1 MSAGDWMAVSVML
14 PLLVAAAVLVLPRKA
29 APVLGVTALA
39 GATLASG
46 VVIRE
51 VALGGAFSYTLSG
64 WDAPLGIELRA
75 DGLSAIML
83 LTTAAVGLFGGLYAA
98 GAGAL
103 AGPVGRPF
111 RQDLERPPED
121 RRGGDETRYLWTLV
135 LFFIGSQNA
144 LFLSGD
150 AFNLYVSLE
159 LMGLSAAALVCLGA
173 LRGAMAAG
181 IRYLLVSLLGS
192 LLYLL
197 GVALLYGSYGTLE
210 LAGLAEAVEPSW
222 ASWSALALV
231 VSGMA
236 LKTGLVPLHFWI
248 SPAYSGAPAPAAA
261 VVSGLAVKASFYI
274 ALRFWFEVYGG
285 DPATLGAYALG
296 VLGAV
301 AVIWGGWRAIR
312 QSRLA
317 ALLAYSSVSQAGYLF
332 LVFPLAGIGGVS
344 AGAALG
350 AYSAVI
356 YLAFSHAL
364 AKAAMFMAAGTL
376 ALAVGSDRLA
386 GLGGVADHR
395 PLSVAALC
403 LGGVTLMG
411 LPPSGG
417 FTTKV
422 LLVEAAVERGEWWI
436 AAVVLVG
443 GLIAALYVARFLG
456 AAFGSPEA
464 IRDSGQGELEHE
476 EAERNSF
483 RRAPKPLRGRLLAM
497 ETVAVALALASF
509 FTGLVSGPL
518 LDLVEAGAPFG
529 GGGG

>member
-1 MSAGDWMAVSVML
+1 MSAGGWMVVSVML

-29 APVLGVTALA
+29 APVLGIAAASGTALA
-39 GATLASG
+39 AGAVA
-46 VVIRE
+46 RE
-51 VALGGAFSYTLSG
+51 VAFGGAFSYTLSG
-64 WDAPLGIELRA
+64 WEAPLGIELRA
-75 DGLSAIML
+75 DGLSALMII
-83 LTTAAVGLFGGLYAA
+83 TTAAVGLAGSLYTASA
-98 GAGAL
+98 PV

-111 RQDLERPPED
+111 RQGLE
-121 RRGGDETRYLWTLV
+121 GASGTGETRYPWTLM
-135 LFFIGSQNA
+135 LFFIGSLNA

-159 LMGLSAAALVCLGA
+159 LMGLSAAAMVCLGA
-173 LRGAMAAG
+173 SRAAVAAG

-197 GVALLYGSYGTLE
+197 GVALLYGAYGTLE
-210 LAGLAEAVEPSW
+210 LAGLAGAVESSW

-261 VVSGLAVKASFYI
+261 VISGLAVKASFYI

-285 DPATLGAYALG
+285 EQAAPGAYALG

-317 ALLAYSSVSQAGYLF
+317 ALLAYSSISQAGYLF
-332 LVFPLAGIGGVS
+332 LVFPLAGAGAVS
-344 AGAALG
+344 AGVALG
-350 AYSAVI
+350 AYSGVV

-364 AKAAMFMAAGTL
+364 AKAAMFMAAGAL
-376 ALAVGSDRLA
+376 ALAAGSDRISGLA
-386 GLGGVADHR
+386 GIADHR

-417 FTTKV
+417 FTAKV
-422 LLVEAAVERGEWWI
+422 LLVEAAVDRGEWWI
-436 AAVVLVG
+436 AVVVLGG

-464 IRDSGQGELEHE
+464 VRDGGE
-476 EAERNSF
+476 AGRDSF

-497 ETVAVALALASF
+497 ETVAVVLALASF
-509 FTGLVSGPL
+509 FTGLTSGPL
-518 LDLVEAGAPFG
+518 LDLAGVGAPFG
-529 GGGG
+529 GGG

>member
-1 MSAGDWMAVSVML
+1 MSAGDWMVVSVML
-14 PLLVAAAVLVLPRKA
+14 PLLVAAAVLVLPRRA
-29 APVLGVTALA
+29 APVLGIAAAAVMALA
-39 GATLASG
+39 AGM
-46 VVIRE
+46 VVRE

-64 WDAPLGIELRA
+64 WQAPLGIELRA
-75 DGLSAIML
+75 DGLSAMML
-83 LTTAAVGLFGGLYAA
+83 LTTAAVGLAGSFYAA
-98 GAGAL
+98 SAGTL
-103 AGPVGRPF
+103 GGPVGRPF
-111 RQDLERPPED
+111 RQDLE
-121 RRGGDETRYLWTLV
+121 GASGAGETRYLWTLM
-135 LFFIGSQNA
+135 LFFLGSLNA

-159 LMGLSAAALVCLGA
+159 LMGLSAGAMVCLGA
-173 LRGAMAAG
+173 LRGALAAG

-192 LLYLL
+192 LFYLL

-210 LAGLAEAVEPSW
+210 IAGLAGAVEPSW
-222 ASWSALALV
+222 AGGSALALV
-231 VSGMA
+231 ISGMA

-261 VVSGLAVKASFYI
+261 VISGLAVKASFYI

-285 DPATLGAYALG
+285 DPAATGAYALG

-301 AVIWGGWRAIR
+301 AVIWGGWRAVR

-317 ALLAYSSVSQAGYLF
+317 ALLAYSSISQVGYLF
-332 LVFPLAGIGGVS
+332 LVFPLAGMGAVS
-344 AGAALG
+344 AGVALG
-350 AYSAVI
+350 AWGGVV

-364 AKAAMFMAAGTL
+364 AKAAMFMAAGAL
-376 ALAVGSDRLA
+376 ALAVGSDRISGLA
-386 GLGGVADHR
+386 GVADHR
-395 PLSVAALC
+395 PLSIAALC

-417 FTTKV
+417 FTAKV

-436 AAVVLVG
+436 VVVVLGG

-464 IRDSGQGELEHE
+464 VRDGGKEELERE

-483 RRAPKPLRGRLLAM
+483 QRAPKPLRGRLLAM
-497 ETVAVALALASF
+497 ETVADVLALASF
-509 FTGLVSGPL
+509 FTGIISGPL
-518 LDLVEAGAPFG
+518 LDLVEVGAPFG
-529 GGGG
+529 GG